1 MTHPKKI
8 GVLTSGGDCPG
19 LNAALR
25 AVVVRAA
32 ELGIE
37 VVGIRGGY
45 RGFYADET
53 QPLDTVNTEGIASKG
68 GTILTNS
75 RLNPFQQ
82 PEGATVIWEQ
92 KKKWG
97 LDAVIAVGGEG
108 TLSVARLLHEE
119 GFPIVGVPK
128 TIDNDVDGTDYTF
141 GFDTAVSIATEAIDR
156 LRTTAEA
163 HERVMVVEVMG
174 RRSGWIAAHAGLAG
188 GADVILVPE
197 RTCLAEQLIQKV
209 EKEKKRGNSSLIVVV
224 AEGALFRESSD
235 TSPRLILANEVPDVF
250 GRPRLGGVGDHVAQL
265 LETEVGLE
273 SRVTVLGHVQR
284 GGAPTPRDRL
294 LAMRLGCEAV
304 NLVWQEAFGKMA
316 SLRGDTIG
324 SVSLQKA
331 TQDRKALP
339 PDWLEMVERFTID

>member
-1 MTHPKKI
+1 MTRPKKI

-25 AVVVRAA
+25 AVVVRSA

-37 VVGIRGGY
+37 VLGIRGGY
-45 RGFYADET
+45 RGFYSDET
-53 QPLDTVNTEGIASKG
+53 QPLTLENTEGIASKC

-82 PEGATVIWEQ
+82 PEGARVVWEQ
-92 KKKWG
+92 KEKWG

-188 GADVILVPE
+188 DADVILVPE
-197 RTCLAEQLIQKV
+197 RPCLADGLIQKV
-209 EKEKKRGNSSLIVVV
+209 QNEKKKGNNSLIVVV
-224 AEGALFRESSD
+224 AEGALFRDGSD
-235 TSPRLILANEVPDVF
+235 AAPRLILNNNEPDVF
-250 GRPRLGGVGDHVAQL
+250 GRPRLGGVGAYVADL
-265 LETEVGLE
+265 LEANVGLE

-284 GGAPTPRDRL
+284 GGSPTPRDRV
-294 LAMRLGCEAV
+294 LAMRLGNHAV
-304 NLVWQEAFGKMA
+304 ELVWQEAFGNMSALKGA
-316 SLRGDTIG
+316 SIG

-331 TQDRKALP
+331 TQDRKALSP
-339 PDWLEMVERFTID
+339 EWLEMVERFTID

>member
-1 MTHPKKI
+1 MTRPKKI

-37 VVGIRGGY
+37 VIGIRGGY
-45 RGFYADET
+45 RGFYANEFQT
-53 QPLDTVNTEGIASKG
+53 LTLENTEGIAVKG

-82 PEGATVIWEQ
+82 PEGPAVIWDQ
-92 KKKWG
+92 KEKWD
-97 LDAVIAVGGEG
+97 LDAVIAIGGEG
-108 TLSVARLLHEE
+108 TLSVARMLHEQD
-119 GFPIVGVPK
+119 FPIVGVPK

-197 RTCLAEQLIQKV
+197 RPCLAENLIQKA
-209 EKEKKRGNSSLIVVV
+209 ETEKKRGNTSLIVVV
-224 AEGALFRESSD
+224 AEGALFRD
-235 TSPRLILANEVPDVF
+235 NTGASPQLILSNEIPDVF
-250 GRPRLGGVGDHVAQL
+250 GRPRLGGVGAYVADL
-265 LETEVGLE
+265 LEGHVGLE

-284 GGAPTPRDRL
+284 GGSPTPRDRV
-294 LAMRLGCEAV
+294 LAMRLGNKAV
-304 NLVWQEAFGKMA
+304 ELVWQEAFGMMA
-316 SLRGDTIG
+316 STKGDVIG

-331 TQDRKALP
+331 TRDRKALP